1 MLEGQF
7 YLRLLLI
14 AIMGIAFV
22 FTMAHLGKRNPK
34 EESYEKHLVAKTLGG
49 VFLFFSVI
57 GGIIGIIF
65 LSSVKFPTIMVE
77 PPIHS
82 NMIVRSPDVD
92 LLWGYPTKVQLD
104 VIVSITN
111 AFMFLALAAYCFCFR
126 RSASIWWK
134 KILKVIYILIL
145 YTISYSVTDLHYFDQ
160 YEIVP
165 VVILIVMIS
174 LCWIN
179 KKSPNV
185 AIEEKTIKI
194 EDDSLPIE
202 INEISKS
209 NQTEIIKK
217 KNKFFFN
224 INMNKK
230 HIIYKILLMI
240 LIPVIIILYSSIPTY
255 MCYYIKDW
263 SYLTGALFTSIGLLF
278 VYFLLKNFI
287 SKAIC
292 RKRENNKK
300 GFIGWLA
307 VSIVVGIIYCF
318 SIIFPIVFIDD
329 LKTEFKFFQT
339 KNEFY
344 EVIESESSQ
353 EKWNMIKIIMAMT
366 KSELNYSCEKT
377 LDLMQE
383 DAINELR
390 KMAESG
396 NVNAQ
401 FRLGVHYEGLDWEKW
416 QWGDVRDAERAAYW
430 YLQAAE
436 QGHSAA
442 QNNLSSFYEQGKGV
456 EKNLQKALYW
466 LYKAVENNEDFAL
479 RRLGDHYRDGLYPYI
494 SKDINKAKEYWKK
507 AADLGDEDARK
518 RLEKIY
524 E

>member
-14 AIMGIAFV
+14 AIIGITFV
-22 FTMAHLGKRNPK
+22 FTMAYLGKRNPR
-34 EESYEKHLVAKTLGG
+34 EENNEKHLVAKTLGG

-57 GGIIGIIF
+57 GGIMGIIF
-65 LSSVKFPTIMVE
+65 LSSVKFPTMMIE

-82 NMIVRSPDVD
+82 NMIVRSPNVD
-92 LLWGYPTKVQLD
+92 LLWGYPTKTQLD
-104 VIVSITN
+104 VITSITN
-111 AFMFLALAAYCFCFR
+111 AFMFLALAAYCFCFK

-134 KILKVIYILIL
+134 KTLKVIYILIL
-145 YTISYSVTDLHYFDQ
+145 YTISYSVTDFHYFDQ

-165 VVILIVMIS
+165 VVILIVMLS

-179 KKSPNV
+179 KKSPN
-185 AIEEKTIKI
+185 ATIEEQSMQL
-194 EDDSLPIE
+194 EDNSLPIE
-202 INEISKS
+202 INETSISNKIDK
-209 NQTEIIKK
+209 TTK
-217 KNKFFFN
+217 KNNFSFN
-224 INMNKK
+224 LNMNKK

-240 LIPVIIILYSSIPTY
+240 LIPAIIILYSSIPTY
-255 MCYYIKDW
+255 MCYYIEDW
-263 SYLTGALFTSIGLLF
+263 SYFTGALFLSIGLLL
-278 VYFLLKNFI
+278 VYFLLKSFI

-307 VSIVVGIIYCF
+307 LSIVVGIIYCF
-318 SIIFPIVFIDD
+318 SLVFPIIFIDD
-329 LKTEFKFFQT
+329 LKSEFKFFQT

-344 EVIESESSQ
+344 EIIESGPIV
-353 EKWNMIKIIMAMT
+353 KKMDMIKKVMSIDYYY
-366 KSELNYSCEKT
+366 YSISDK
-377 LDLMQE
+377 MQE

-390 KMAESG
+390 KMAENG
-396 NVNAQ
+396 NPDAQ
-401 FRLGVHYEGLDWEKW
+401 FRLATHYQGLDWRTWK
-416 QWGDVRDAERAAYW
+416 WGDVRDAERAAYW

-436 QGHSAA
+436 QGVSKA
-442 QNNLSSFYEQGKGV
+442 QNNLSNSYLEGEGV
-456 EKNLQKALYW
+456 EKNIEKALYW
-466 LYKAVENNEDFAL
+466 LYKAVENNNNIAL

-507 AADLGDEDARK
+507 AADLGNEDARK

>member
-14 AIMGIAFV
+14 AIIGITFV
-22 FTMAHLGKRNPK
+22 FTMAHLGKRNPM
-34 EESYEKHLVAKTLGG
+34 EESNEKHLVAKTLGG

-82 NMIVRSPDVD
+82 NTIVRSPDVD

-111 AFMFLALAAYCFCFR
+111 AFMFLALAAYCFCFK

-145 YTISYSVTDLHYFDQ
+145 YTISYSVTDFHYFDK

-165 VVILIVMIS
+165 LVILIVMIS

-179 KKSPNV
+179 KKSPDV
-185 AIEEKTIKI
+185 AIEEKAIKI
-194 EDDSLPIE
+194 EDNSLPIE
-202 INEISKS
+202 INEISKT
-209 NQTEIIKK
+209 NQTDITKK
-217 KNKFFFN
+217 KNKFSFN
-224 INMNKK
+224 VNMDKT
-230 HIIYKILLMI
+230 IIYKILLMI
-240 LIPVIIILYSSIPTY
+240 LIPAIIILYSSIPTY
-255 MCYYIKDW
+255 MCYYIEDW
-263 SYLTGALFTSIGLLF
+263 SYFTGALFLSIGLLL

-287 SKAIC
+287 SKAIF
-292 RKRENNKK
+292 RKRENDKK

-307 VSIVVGIIYCF
+307 LSIVAGIIYCF
-318 SIIFPIVFIDD
+318 SLVFPIIFIDD
-329 LKTEFKFFQT
+329 LKSEFKFFQT

-344 EVIESESSQ
+344 KTLEDGTYF
-353 EKWNMIKIIMAMT
+353 EKWDMIKKVMGLYT
-366 KSELNYSCEKT
+366 YFYRET

-390 KMAESG
+390 KMAENG
-396 NVNAQ
+396 NAEAQ
-401 FRLGVHYEGLDWEKW
+401 FRLGVHYNGINWSTWE
-416 QWGDVRDAERAAYW
+416 WGDVRDYERASYW

-436 QGHSAA
+436 QGHSVA
-442 QNNLSSFYEQGKGV
+442 QYNLSLHYEQGKGV
-456 EKNLQKALYW
+456 EKNIQKALYW
-466 LYKAVENNEDFAL
+466 LYKAVENNEVSAL
-479 RRLGDHYRDGLYPYI
+479 RSLGDHYRDGLYPYI